1 MKRLLNLI
9 HNEVADF
16 KENGVIYYFFEDYE
30 EYLAYRPFIM
40 LIGIL
45 GAITLFVSLL
55 SF

>member
-16 KENGVIYYFFEDYE
+16 SIIYYFFEDYE
-30 EYLAYRPFIM
+30 EYLAYRPFI
-40 LIGIL
+40 IL
-45 GAITLFVSLL
+45 MAIMGAITLFVSLL